1 MKLPILLYHKIDRIP
16 AGARYPRSYVTPER
30 FDAQLA
36 FLRRRGYES
45 VSFVDYLG
53 YRRGAGRLP
62 RRPVIVTFDDG
73 YRSNRDVALPLLQQ
87 YGFRATI
94 FLVAERIGG
103 TNTWEPDEI
112 QEPPLRAAAG
122 PPAPG
127 RGTEIRSHPR
137 GA

>member
-1 MKLPILLYHKIDRIP
+1 MKLPVLLYHKIDRIP
-16 AGARYPRSYVTPER
+16 PGARYPRSYVTPER
-30 FDAQLA
+30 FEAQLA

-45 VSFVDYLG
+45 ISFADYLS

-103 TNTWEPDEI
+103 ANTGEPGGI
-112 QEPPLRAAAG
+112 PQPP
-122 PPAPG
+122 PPAPAGAAAPARG
-127 RGTEIRSHPR
+127 RPAWSPP
-137 GA
+137 